1 VGISKLHE
9 TIAAREAECEERRR
23 DLAVP
28 KCKFFELEKK
38 ENALWAA
45 AGV

>member
-1 VGISKLHE
+1 VGLSKLHG

-23 DLAVP
+23 DLAVL

-38 ENALWAA
+38 EDALRAA